1 MERTFNAVTQ
11 VSFDRETRT
20 LMVVT
25 EGRTVTIDGV
35 DRFYVRSVPWTEADG
50 TVRTV
55 RGHLSVNGNVAAL
68 ED

>member
-1 MERTFNAVTQ
+1 MERTFDSVTQ

-20 LMVVT
+20 LQVVT
-25 EGRTVTIDGV
+25 GGRTVTIDGV

-50 TVRTV
+50 TVRLA

-68 ED
+68 DD